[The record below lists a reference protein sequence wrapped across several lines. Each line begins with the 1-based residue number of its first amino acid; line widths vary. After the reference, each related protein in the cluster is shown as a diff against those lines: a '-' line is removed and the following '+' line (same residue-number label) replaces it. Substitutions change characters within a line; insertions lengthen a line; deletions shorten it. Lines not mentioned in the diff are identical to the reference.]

1 MSVDE
6 TLKNPKTAALLIDH
20 TVLKPEA
27 AEEDIARA
35 CAEAHQFGFASV
47 CVNPY
52 WVRFAAAALDGSG
65 VNVCTAIGF
74 PLGGNETATK
84 LAEADL
90 ALLQGATEL
99 DVVQN
104 IGALRSGHLEA
115 VRSEVMQLA
124 ERVHARGAILK
135 VILETCLLTEEQKVL
150 SCRLAIESGADFV
163 KTSTGFSKSGAKVED
178 VKLMRQ
184 IAGNSIGVKAAG
196 GIRSLEAFSAM
207 LHAGASRIGTSSGV
221 EIMRELQGTESG
233 SEAQPLPAARVP
245 GGHPDT
251 Y

>member
-6 TLKNPKTAALLIDH
+6 TLQNPKTVALLIDH
-20 TVLKPEA
+20 TVLRPEA

-35 CAEAHQFGFASV
+35 CAEARQFGFASV

-52 WVRFAAAALDGSG
+52 WVRFAVAALSGSG
-65 VNVCTAIGF
+65 VNVCTTIGF
-74 PLGGNETATK
+74 PLGANEVSTK

-90 ALLQGATEL
+90 ALLEGAKEL
-99 DVVQN
+99 DMVQN

-115 VRSEVMQLA
+115 IRNETAQVAGRA
-124 ERVHARGAILK
+124 HARGAILK
-135 VILETCLLTEEQKVL
+135 VILETCLLTEDEKV
-150 SCRLAIESGADFV
+150 SACIVAVESGADFV
-163 KTSTGFSKSGAKVED
+163 KTSTGFSKAGATVED

-184 IAGNSIGVKAAG
+184 TVGGSVGVKAAG
-196 GIRSLEAFSAM
+196 GIRALETVSAM
-207 LHAGASRIGTSSGV
+207 VLAGASRIGTSAGV
-221 EIMRELQGTESG
+221 LIMRELEGRES
-233 SEAQPLPAARVP
+233 SHRAQPLSAARVP

>member
-6 TLKNPKTAALLIDH
+6 TLKNPKIAASLIDH
-20 TVLKPEA
+20 TVLKPDA

-35 CAEAHQFGFASV
+35 CAEAHQFGFVAV

-52 WVRFAAAALDGSG
+52 WVRFAFAALKGSG

-74 PLGGNETATK
+74 PLGANETATK

-104 IGALRSGHLEA
+104 VGALRSGHLETIRNEIA
-115 VRSEVMQLA
+115 QLA
-124 ERVHARGAILK
+124 ARAHAQGAILK

-163 KTSTGFSKSGAKVED
+163 KTSTGFSKSGATVED
-178 VKLMRQ
+178 VRLMRQ
-184 IAGNSIGVKAAG
+184 TVGAAVGVKAAG
-196 GIRSLEAFSAM
+196 GIRSLETFSAM
-207 LHAGASRIGTSSGV
+207 LRAGASRIGTSSGV
-221 EIMRELQGTESG
+221 QIMSELQGGEPAF
-233 SEAQPLPAARVP
+233 EAQPLPAARVP